1 MKSRSV
7 VILRRNCN
15 DEVTF
20 LYGEDDEEEAATLS
34 LSLSKLRSLER
45 EHTPTVTAGLPVY
58 HTGFVPTRGF
68 FVFIN
73 MHIIMYYC

>member
-45 EHTPTVTAGLPVY
+45 EHTPTVTAGLP
-58 HTGFVPTRGF
+58 HRLLTRRF
-68 FVFIN
+68 LVFIY
-73 MHIIMYYC
+73 MHIIMYYLRTY